1 MLPLNRPTPALKPF
15 VAGYA
20 CIDVPLLP
28 GQRHQARATPLAC
41 PAILLLDQ
49 GDIRITDGPAA
60 GQRTPPATFVGQLTR
75 SGGHDYTGPI
85 HGFLIQ
91 LAPAGGHDLLG
102 CAMPRFANAS
112 VPMQQALP
120 PELAGSL
127 ENVVHA
133 STDFAARCAA
143 ADAVL
148 LAWARQRRAR
158 PGLGAAAAELLM
170 NSQGQLEIEE
180 VAARLDVSARTLLR
194 LFTRQV
200 GMSPK
205 NFARPMPCANSA
217 TPTSRTSSATTAT
230 LPAKRRATTSTK
242 AGPSTACCASWI
254 IRHCER
260 SSRCRFFTIPDGIC
274 FSNCAGIARA

>member
-1 MLPLNRPTPALKPF
+1 MLPVNPPTPELQPF

-28 GQRHQARATPLAC
+28 GQRHQARATPLGC

-205 NFARPMPCANSA
+205 NFARLMRFRAAHAYLQQPEARWADAVCQFGYTDQSHLIRDYRDFAGE
-217 TPTSRTSSATTAT
+217 TPRHYQHEGRPIDR
-230 LPAKRRATTSTK
+230 LLRELDNPALRAQ
-242 AGPSTACCASWI
+242 
-254 IRHCER
+254 
-260 SSRCRFFTIPDGIC
+260 
-274 FSNCAGIARA
+274 